1 MVEHFQ
7 RVPARKA
14 CLTKDEQSSQITKRA
29 NIYCSLRIRSPLIVV
44 LSIPCTANI
53 RFRSIISAIFIEQ
66 WLYDFHSTVTVLTN
80 TGITCPLGLMPFT
93 APMVP
98 SWNFNTLFLNTVTR
112 ALITFSRGNTYM
124 NHEAEI
130 TIKLTSYD
138 HFTRA
143 IETRFHSYMKTFTG
157 EF

>member
-14 CLTKDEQSSQITKRA
+14 CLTKDKQSSEITKKA

-66 WLYDFHSTVTVLTN
+66 WLYDFHSNVTVLTN
-80 TGITCPLGLMPFT
+80 TRLTCPLGLMPFT

-124 NHEAEI
+124 NHEGRNYNKANI
-130 TIKLTSYD
+130 I
-138 HFTRA
+138 
-143 IETRFHSYMKTFTG
+143 
-157 EF
+157 